1 MTNFEQA
8 QAVYSP
14 FLERKKRGPDE
25 DTDEFRS
32 IDEPNFLRP
41 LYDYVTSEQERVARG
56 ETLTEAANFFLSR
69 IFLDLLPDLEA
80 AYIATGKRTLL
91 GVTRTL
97 WHEIDELM
105 RDASRLH
112 AIPAEKFPSP

>member
-1 MTNFEQA
+1 MITLRRNKSAWPGGDSYGGSQ
-8 QAVYSP
+8 
-14 FLERKKRGPDE
+14 FLFIANI
-25 DTDEFRS
+25 FRS
-32 IDEPNFLRP
+32 SSGP
-41 LYDYVTSEQERVARG
+41 
-56 ETLTEAANFFLSR
+56 
-69 IFLDLLPDLEA
+69 EA